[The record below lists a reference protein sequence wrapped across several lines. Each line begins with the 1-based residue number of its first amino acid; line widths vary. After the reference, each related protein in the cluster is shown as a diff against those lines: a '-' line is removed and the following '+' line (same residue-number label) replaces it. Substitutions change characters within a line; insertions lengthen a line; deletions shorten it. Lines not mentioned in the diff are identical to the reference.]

1 MNRAQKCC
9 VWCECLKTPRHW
21 ICSITLSDCGR
32 LGAEGTCNFRWR
44 VMGLACRTLF
54 ILRPRP
60 CLILHPPAP
69 NDHQS
74 PPNEGAHFTRAFSPH
89 PPFYLK
95 WRGKKI
101 LNFATWWNLS
111 IWIPLPHE
119 SPLFEYCDCKIDT
132 SSSPPGEFTEIWKYS
147 LIFHDDCRE
156 FLSRSHGIWK

>member
-1 MNRAQKCC
+1 MNKAQKCR
-9 VWCECLKTPRHW
+9 VWCECPKTPRHW
-21 ICSITLSDCGR
+21 IWSITLSGGR

-60 CLILHPPAP
+60 CLILHPLHQMIINLRPMKAP
-69 NDHQS
+69 ILRAPF
-74 PPNEGAHFTRAFSPH
+74 PPP
-89 PPFYLK
+89 PPFYLE
-95 WRGKKI
+95 WRRKKT

>member
-1 MNRAQKCC
+1 MNKAQKCPVSC
-9 VWCECLKTPRHW
+9 KCLKNLAIEFGQSLCQVADLVLKGHV
-21 ICSITLSDCGR
+21 ISG
-32 LGAEGTCNFRWR
+32 G

-60 CLILHPPAP
+60 CLIVHPPAP

-74 PPNEGAHFTRAFSPH
+74 PPNEGAHFARAFFPR
-89 PPFYLK
+89 PPFYLE
-95 WRGKKI
+95 WRRKKT
-101 LNFATWWNLS
+101 LNFATWNLS

-132 SSSPPGEFTEIWKYS
+132 SSSPPREFTEIWKYS